1 MKKNIKY
8 IVTGVTTTKPENLP
22 SGVSFVENVTT
33 APHQNLEL
41 VTMGSNEAVFF
52 EDTEWADRGT
62 RVGAN
67 FKGYGGDR
75 KRYFT
80 MDQAREIGEWL
91 IEVADSHKSKLRKVV
106 EQDGSTWYE
115 VQPEWFIYADSRAG
129 AEDLSIGQTPKDFGW
144 DSFDAVM
151 RCVPNAKVVSE

>member
-22 SGVSFVENVTT
+22 NGVSFVENVTT
-33 APHQNLEL
+33 VPHQNLEL

-91 IEVADSHKSKLRKVV
+91 IEVADSHKPKLRKVV
-106 EQDGSTWYE
+106 DQHGSTWYE
-115 VQPEWFIYADSRAG
+115 VQPEWFIYASSRKE
-129 AEDLSIGQTPKDFGW
+129 AEELSDGENRNEFGW
-144 DSFDAVM
+144 DSFDKLKRQVTDL
-151 RCVPNAKVVSE
+151 KVVSE